1 MYIERYVNIH
11 KKTWR
16 YDEKEYDEKEINRL
30 CVPIMNLKKAI

>member
-16 YDEKEYDEKEINRL
+16 YDEKKINRL